1 MMSNEYKDWIA
12 EFTPVQRRNL
22 ELCSKYPILCI
33 RSRKD
38 GKVSD
43 EYDYSM
49 TELDDIPPGW
59 RSAFGKEWVQE
70 IQEAINELPEDI
82 REQVYITQLKE
93 KYGCFRQYFS
103 HYTDKLRE
111 VIRKYEDKSERIC
124 IHCGKPAT
132 KISTGWISPW
142 CDDCANVIHDTCVD
156 IDEYFKEIKSD
167 D

>member
-1 MMSNEYKDWIA
+1 MSNEYKDWIA
-12 EFTPVQRRNL
+12 EFTPVQRRNM

-49 TELDDIPPGW
+49 TELDHIPPGW
-59 RSAFGKEWVQE
+59 RTAFGKEWVQE
-70 IQEAINELPEDI
+70 IQEAINELPENI
-82 REQVYITQLKE
+82 RDQIYITQLKE
-93 KYGCFRQYFS
+93 KYGYFRQYFS

-111 VIRKYEDKSERIC
+111 VISKYENMSKRIC

-142 CDDCANVIHDTCVD
+142 CDNCAAVIYDTCID
-156 IDEYFKEIKSD
+156 IDEYFKEIESD